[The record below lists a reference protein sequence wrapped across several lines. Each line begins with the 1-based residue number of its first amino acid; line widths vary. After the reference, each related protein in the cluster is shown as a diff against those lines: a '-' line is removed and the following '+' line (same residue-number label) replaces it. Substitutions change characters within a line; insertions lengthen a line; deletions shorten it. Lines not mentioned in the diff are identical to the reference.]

1 MILFHNHQV
10 MSISKVYLLIKDMN
24 RSLFFY
30 HQVLGLNILS
40 HNDKEVLLGTPH
52 HELVHLTEDI
62 HALPQSITLGLY
74 HFALLLPNKIELAR
88 MIYRLKEMKYP
99 VTGAS
104 DHGVSEAVYLDDPD
118 GNGIEIYVDREASNW
133 PIQNGKMTMYTHALD
148 IKSILL
154 ELPEYHFESIHKDT
168 IMGHLHLHVD
178 SLETAK
184 SFYVDTL
191 GFQEMLLYGDSAL
204 FVSNQ
209 GYHHHL
215 GLNTWHQG
223 APLCEKNQVGLKGFV
238 LNIPKNNYLSFIQR
252 LENKHIPIL
261 TETIGSYIEDP
272 LKQKIYINLV

>member
-204 FVSNQ
+204 FVSDQ

-261 TETIGSYIEDP
+261 TETKGSYIEDP

>member
-204 FVSNQ
+204 FVSDQ

>member
-154 ELPEYHFESIHKDT
+154 ELPEYHFKSIHKDT

-204 FVSNQ
+204 FVSDQ